1 MKRVNNKG
9 KLLGWEYCG
18 EYLVVDHGIEG
29 MYESPKDDRDKNY
42 VIDNLKKSLLSPN
55 SWVHVS
61 IKYDKEEIKRVL
73 KYEPDSGEAKELR
86 ALGLDHEGLSSSEF
100 VEKWVFWQ
108 RFLEHKSVRFVE
120 YDEKMYAF
128 CLDGL
133 TTRDK
138 DGGYVSKSGKPP
150 AKAVDWYNE
159 LNQRSPHVK
168 EE

>member
-29 MYESPKDDRDKNY
+29 MYESPKQDRDKNY
-42 VIDNLKKSLLSPN
+42 VIDNLKKALVSPN
-55 SWVHVS
+55 SFIHSS
-61 IKYDKEEIKRVL
+61 IKQDKAEIKRVL
-73 KYEPDSGEAKELR
+73 TYKPDSGEAKELR
-86 ALGLDHEGLSSSEF
+86 ALGLDKDLGDSDF
-100 VEKWVFWQ
+100 IEKWVYWQ
-108 RFLEHKSVRFVE
+108 RFLKHISVKFVA
-120 YDEKMYAF
+120 YDQKMYDF

-138 DGGYVSKSGKPP
+138 DGGFVSKSGKPP
-150 AKAVDWYNE
+150 AKALDWYNE
-159 LNQRSPHVK
+159 LNQRSPLVK